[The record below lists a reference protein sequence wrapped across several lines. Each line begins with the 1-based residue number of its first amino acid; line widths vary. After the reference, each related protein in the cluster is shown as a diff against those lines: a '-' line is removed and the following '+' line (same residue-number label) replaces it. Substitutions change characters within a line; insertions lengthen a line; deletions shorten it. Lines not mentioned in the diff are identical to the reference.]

1 MRKNKRYVMKQSKT
15 YTKTTVKNGKIYSRT
30 SLTDAGRAEKEADIA
45 MALVKSTKYNL
56 AQADAFRRE
65 CKIGEYREW
74 EWDMVRL
81 KEINNMVEKKEM
93 TMHPRI
99 IPKTGK
105 IGRIAG
111 GTNITIS
118 KKQRERI
125 EQQFIHQLNNE

>member
-1 MRKNKRYVMKQSKT
+1 
-15 YTKTTVKNGKIYSRT
+15 
-30 SLTDAGRAEKEADIA
+30 
-45 MALVKSTKYNL
+45 
-56 AQADAFRRE
+56 
-65 CKIGEYREW
+65 
-74 EWDMVRL
+74 
-81 KEINNMVEKKEM
+81 MVEKKEM

-99 IPKTGK
+99 TPKTGK